1 VIGITLGE
9 YFGIGPEIVLKTY
22 AELGNKFPPCKIY
35 GSLQLLRKKAN
46 ELQIPNFLDNKNY
59 EIVETYQ
66 DRVAKG
72 DTKSRAEYVL
82 STLNQAIEDALKNE
96 ISSIV
101 TCPLDKSVVQRLL
114 PSFTGHTEYL
124 EQKSGAS
131 KTIMLLNNKEFSI
144 ALMSNHVPLRNVSA
158 LLYSANLEEI
168 IRTSVRSFSQHFH
181 ISDPKIAILGVNP
194 HAGELDRNSEEKELF
209 VPLIEKL
216 KINGFDIHGPFPA
229 DSFFPKARNE
239 KWDLVFSPFHDQGL
253 VAAKYNGLENVINV
267 TLGMPF
273 LRISPGHG
281 VAYDIADQNI
291 ADHRSFRRALLA
303 AQKHS
308 LDV

>member
-1 VIGITLGE
+1 MIGITLGE

-22 AELGNKFPPCKIY
+22 AELGEKFPPCKIY
-35 GSLQLLRKKAN
+35 GSLQLLEKKAK
-46 ELQIPNFLDNKNY
+46 ELNVPNFWENDDY
-59 EIVETYQ
+59 EVIETYKNS
-66 DRVAKG
+66 VAKG

-82 STLNQAIEDALKNE
+82 STLNQAIDDAMKNE

-101 TCPLDKSVVQRLL
+101 TCPLDKSVVQHLL

-124 EQKSGAS
+124 EEKSGAS

-144 ALMSNHVPLRNVSA
+144 ALMTNHVSLRNVSA
-158 LLYSANLEEI
+158 LLHSANIEEMI
-168 IRTSVRSFSQHFH
+168 QTSVRSFSQHFH
-181 ISDPKIAILGVNP
+181 ISDPKIAILGLNP

-216 KINGFDIHGPFPA
+216 RSRGHDIHGPFPA
-229 DSFFPKARNE
+229 DSFFPKARKE

-281 VAYDIADQNI
+281 VAYDIADKNI
-291 ADHRSFRRALLA
+291 AEHGSFRRSLLA